1 MTNVPAQIERAFE
14 IATDRRMRAVA
25 RELAIDIMEAETIVQ
40 KFEMSIEEW
49 DYIIQHPQFHE
60 MLLEEKERWHSSLN
74 TKERIEYKAN
84 QIIEDSLLKFQEY
97 LHSPAFSDTAKV
109 QLLQALQKQTGVGSK
124 DAPTAAMG
132 ERFQI
137 TINMGGDVKVE
148 GDVTSQG
155 KTIEGQV
162 LDGGRNP

>member
-1 MTNVPAQIERAFE
+1 MTNLPATTLEAFE
-14 IATDRRMRAVA
+14 QNSYRRMRAVA
-25 RELAIDIMEAETIVQ
+25 RELAIDIMEPATIVE
-40 KFEMSIEEW
+40 KFEMTVEEW
-49 DYIIQHPQFHE
+49 DYIIQHPLFKE
-60 MLLEEKERWHSSLN
+60 MILEEKERWHSSLN

-84 QIIEDSLLKFQEY
+84 QILEDSLLVIQQY
-97 LHSPAFSDTAKV
+97 IHSPSFSDTAKV
-109 QLLQALQKQTGVGSK
+109 QLLQVLQKQTGVGSK

-162 LDGGRNP
+162 VGQ